1 MCAKSARGH
10 SPSNSASSKAS
21 VPQLQNM
28 SHEFWSNALASHPD
42 KEFVKLILDR
52 VNFGVNI
59 GFNGSSH
66 QVISRNW
73 KSVQSFRP
81 HVLEFINTNLSKN
94 RIEGPLVTLPP
105 NYRCSPLGAFE
116 KPRSD
121 KVRTIHDLSW
131 PPGRSVND
139 GINTEDYSLKYTSI
153 DSIVSMI

>member
-1 MCAKSARGH
+1 M
-10 SPSNSASSKAS
+10 
-21 VPQLQNM
+21 PQLQNM

-94 RIEGPLVTLPP
+94 RIKVPWLLCLQIIGVLHWEPLKNLD
-105 NYRCSPLGAFE
+105 RI
-116 KPRSD
+116 K
-121 KVRTIHDLSW
+121 
-131 PPGRSVND
+131 
-139 GINTEDYSLKYTSI
+139 
-153 DSIVSMI
+153 